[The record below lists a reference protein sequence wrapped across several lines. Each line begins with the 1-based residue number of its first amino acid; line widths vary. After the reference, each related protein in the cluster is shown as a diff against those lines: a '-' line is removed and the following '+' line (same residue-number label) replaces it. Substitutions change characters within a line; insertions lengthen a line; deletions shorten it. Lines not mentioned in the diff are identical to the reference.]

1 MKAGRVHHCK
11 SDESKMGVGACGVQ
25 QPFHEGEKDLQCA
38 QFSRADLTI
47 AMPAPNK

>member
-1 MKAGRVHHCK
+1 MKAEAVHHCNTG
-11 SDESKMGVGACGVQ
+11 ESKMGVGACGVQ